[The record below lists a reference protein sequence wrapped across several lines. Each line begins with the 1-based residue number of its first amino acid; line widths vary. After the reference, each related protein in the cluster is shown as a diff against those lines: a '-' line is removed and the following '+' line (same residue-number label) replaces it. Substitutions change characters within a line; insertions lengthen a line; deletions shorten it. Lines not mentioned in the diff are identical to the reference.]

1 MITTVLESSERT
13 TGVMSRYAIVQAILK
28 SFPVGLT
35 GPRFVSSISRGLK
48 QGLERGI
55 IVRVSGNLQSGSYKL
70 SQVNDNKV

>member
-1 MITTVLESSERT
+1 MITAVLESSERT

-28 SFPVGLT
+28 SFPVLT